1 MRNFIIGLVTTV
13 LLWTASSY
21 CYLLFQLQTRKAN
34 LMNNWQS
41 YDVILFDLKS
51 ENCTYNCLN
60 LTIEN

>member
-51 ENCTYNCLN
+51 ENCT
-60 LTIEN
+60 